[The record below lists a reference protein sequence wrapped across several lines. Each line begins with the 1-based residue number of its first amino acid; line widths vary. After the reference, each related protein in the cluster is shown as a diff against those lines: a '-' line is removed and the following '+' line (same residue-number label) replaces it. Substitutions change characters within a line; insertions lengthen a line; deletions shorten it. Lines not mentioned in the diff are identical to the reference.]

1 MIKPVTFY
9 TGLILE
15 WRRISNA
22 LSKVV
27 FPLQKEKQLH
37 PALDMFRIYGWCQTH
52 TATGRVTMSEP
63 NLQNIPKD
71 FDVQMPGSSLRYS
84 ITWKNSF
91 FLHELGEGTSFR
103 IKSYPLYMIH
113 PRKLS
118 SLPNR
123 NPVNY
128 VVVKELRML
137 ARAHQHN
144 IGAWCNVTSNTILL
158 QNWS

>member
-15 WRRISNA
+15 WRRINNA

-84 ITWKNSF
+84 IT
-91 FLHELGEGTSFR
+91 
-103 IKSYPLYMIH
+103 
-113 PRKLS
+113 
-118 SLPNR
+118 
-123 NPVNY
+123 
-128 VVVKELRML
+128 
-137 ARAHQHN
+137 
-144 IGAWCNVTSNTILL
+144 
-158 QNWS
+158 